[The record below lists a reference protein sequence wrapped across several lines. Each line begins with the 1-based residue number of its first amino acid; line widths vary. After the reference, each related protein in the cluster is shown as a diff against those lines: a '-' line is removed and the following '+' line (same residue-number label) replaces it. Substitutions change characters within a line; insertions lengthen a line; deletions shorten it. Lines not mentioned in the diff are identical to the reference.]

1 MDTEA
6 IFRKYQE
13 LQQYVGWTDQDARNV
28 ASVAH
33 LVESILPALI
43 DDFYDEIER
52 HPEARKVITEGRQQI
67 ERLKETLRG
76 WLRELFSGVYDQAYV
91 ARRWRVGWRHV
102 EIGLDQVYTNVALSR
117 LRGGMTAVAEQQWTG
132 DPATLHLAL
141 RSLNKLLDL
150 DLAIIE

>member
-43 DDFYDEIER
+43 DGFYDEIER

-76 WLRELFSGVYDQAYV
+76 WLRELFSGSYDHAYV

-117 LRGGMTAVAEQQWTG
+117 LRRGLFTALDNCDLG
-132 DPATLHLAL
+132 DAVDRLAIR
-141 RSLNKLLDL
+141 RSLTTLLDL